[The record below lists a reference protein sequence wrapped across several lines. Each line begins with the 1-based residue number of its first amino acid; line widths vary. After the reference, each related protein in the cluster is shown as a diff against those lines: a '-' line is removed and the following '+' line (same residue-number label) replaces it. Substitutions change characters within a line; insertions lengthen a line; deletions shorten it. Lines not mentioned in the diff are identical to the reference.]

1 MPTCSDCRLDLS
13 KASFAKA
20 QLKKKPS
27 ARRCISCAAST
38 TGAGTDVDEER
49 LKRAEIQRR
58 VDAALAARELE
69 QSKKPWRRVKEEDII
84 RLRHPSEIVGSHP
97 LYPFTVEQRSSTS
110 TCTRSRGGNDDNN
123 NDDAQM
129 SMKPSPTLQASLDR
143 LSKSK
148 SVTYQGL
155 PYDMMPQMIKDAA
168 LRMAEIYFVT
178 RTVPDAMKKKMEV
191 HERTTS
197 LQHPGYRD
205 VVVSTESTLTF
216 IMHEMDRALRKAA
229 FNDKGEQFLGP
240 YGVSVSGNRGL
251 GRTADHGDEGLPP
264 LYPRPSQWQYVDSV
278 LEQVLAILNTKSG
291 QGFGEMIKGLLDI
304 PRKQRDL
311 DEQRMDQH
319 GLRCCVCGAE
329 DVPSRCMCGAVFC
342 SRSCQRTGWSE
353 HQQECS
359 MLTSMCCLGNLMTK
373 VEMFASLSEEDYA
386 LAMGRHVIGL

>member
-1 MPTCSDCRLDLS
+1 MPTCCDCRLDLS

-27 ARRCISCAAST
+27 TRRCISCAAST

-49 LKRAEIQRR
+49 LKRAEVQRR

-69 QSKKPWRRVKEEDII
+69 RSKYPWRRVKEEDVIQ
-84 RLRHPSEIVGSHP
+84 LRRPSEIVGSHP
-97 LYPFTVEQRSSTS
+97 LYPFTLERGTS
-110 TCTRSRGGNDDNN
+110 GDSQTR
-123 NDDAQM
+123 
-129 SMKPSPTLQASLDR
+129 PSPALQASLDR

-155 PYDMMPQMIKDAA
+155 PYDMMPQIIKDVA
-168 LRMAEIYFVT
+168 LRMAELNFVA

-197 LQHPGYRD
+197 LQHPGCRD
-205 VVVSTESTLTF
+205 LVVSTESTLTF
-216 IMHEMDRALRKAA
+216 MMHEIDRALRKAA
-229 FNDKGEQFLGP
+229 FNEKGEQFLGP
-240 YGVSVSGNRGL
+240 YGVSVPGNMGL

-278 LEQVLAILNTKSG
+278 REQVLDILNTKSG
-291 QGFGEMIKGLLDI
+291 QGFGEMIEELLDI
-304 PRKQRDL
+304 SLKQRDL
-311 DEQRMDQH
+311 DEERMDQH
-319 GLRCCVCGAE
+319 GTRCCVCGAE
-329 DVPSRCMCGAVFC
+329 DVPSRCVCGAVFC

-359 MLTSMCCLGNLMTK
+359 MLTSMCCMGHLMTK